1 MRYFVARI
9 VLPAPVFESCTSHH
23 RTPFSE
29 GPYPTNMLSA
39 KSSMSLTAF
48 HNYKS
53 RNSSTHVMPGLLEA
67 LTALGVALVIHLP
80 STKA

>member
-1 MRYFVARI
+1 MTARH
-9 VLPAPVFESCTSHH
+9 L
-23 RTPFSE
+23 
-29 GPYPTNMLSA
+29 
-39 KSSMSLTAF
+39 

-53 RNSSTHVMPGLLEA
+53 RNSSTHVMPELLEA